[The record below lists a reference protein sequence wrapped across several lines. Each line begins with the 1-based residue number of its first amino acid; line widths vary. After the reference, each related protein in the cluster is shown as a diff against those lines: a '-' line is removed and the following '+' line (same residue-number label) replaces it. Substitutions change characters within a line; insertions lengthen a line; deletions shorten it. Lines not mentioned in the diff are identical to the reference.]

1 MADNLQDAVV
11 AAKDRMPNVTPTPP
25 GFHSQATAY
34 ELKSRLNWGE
44 PGLTIVDVRDHD
56 AFNECRIQGAI
67 TMPMPDFLEMA
78 KTALLP
84 GRDIYVYGASDEET
98 TSAANMLRE
107 AGFSRVAEL
116 KGGINSWREINGA
129 VEGTAT
135 NTLPSPGSTNVA
147 DRLKEFSQMKAK
159 EQKMK

>member
-11 AAKDRMPNVTPTPP
+11 EAKDRMPNVTPTPP

-56 AFNECRIQGAI
+56 AFNDCRIQGAI

-84 GRDIYVYGASDEET
+84 KRDIYVYGASDEET

-116 KGGINSWREINGA
+116 KGGLNAWREINGA
-129 VEGTAT
+129 VEGIAT

-147 DRLKEFSQMKAK
+147 DRLKEFNQMKQREK
-159 EQKMK
+159 QMK